1 MKVIV
6 WMILALIFVA
16 PATILYYTLFHSI
29 VMLLSV
35 QAWVQVAIVVGTGL
49 TAYMV
54 ASKSRPV
61 RRVGFAIGVC
71 SQPFWFMA
79 SYWSG
84 QWGVCLTCFWYVF
97 CHGRG
102 FVNTKN

>member
-1 MKVIV
+1 MKCVA
-6 WMILALIFVA
+6 WLIIGMLGVPVA
-16 PATILYYTLFHSI
+16 VGGVLLFKRYAH
-29 VMLLSV
+29 MLS
-35 QAWVQVAIVVGTGL
+35 AADWVQVAILIGTGI
-49 TAYMV
+49 TAFMV
-54 ASKSRPV
+54 GSKIQGV
-61 RRVGFAIGVC
+61 RRVGFAFGVAT
-71 SQPFWFMA
+71 QPFWFLA